1 MKQILCAFALLAWQ
15 LVAHADV
22 LPPQAADAAERFRN
36 NPGAYDRTDEWCEGR
51 RVDAACQI
59 TGNAFE
65 GGGPGICERD
75 LNRRDYQIDLR
86 CVLKPTPRIERAIP
100 DGPWQADADVC
111 ALAARSDSAAQT
123 VRAQG
128 WLCAEPPVLADR
140 FCKGVEV
147 GQRCVAEVPI
157 DGRVQRFDGVCSRQ
171 LDTKGTYFQGRR
183 TLTRPVVSCEPE
195 HPVPASTL
203 KPVSAWRKLFQ

>member
-1 MKQILCAFALLAWQ
+1 MKRILPCLLILGWHVLAS
-15 LVAHADV
+15 ADV

-36 NPGAYDRTDEWCEGR
+36 NPGAFDRTDQWCEGK
-51 RVDAACQI
+51 RVDGACQVD
-59 TGNAFE
+59 GNAFE

-75 LNRRDYQIDLR
+75 LNRRDYQIDLH
-86 CVLKPTPRIERAIP
+86 CVVKPAPRIERAIP

-111 ALAARSDSAAQT
+111 ALAARSDSVAQT
-123 VRAQG
+123 VRSQG
-128 WLCAEPPVLADR
+128 WACTEPPVLSDR
-140 FCKGVEV
+140 FCKGVEA
-147 GQRCVAEVPI
+147 GQRCVAEVSLG
-157 DGRVQRFDGVCSRQ
+157 DRVQRFDGVCRRQ

-195 HPVPASTL
+195 HPAPAATL